1 MTSRQRYNPLND
13 YLFKFIFGKEE
24 RKRITL
30 SFLNAILGRE
40 GQGELTDITFA
51 DRELDPDFD
60 EGKLSR
66 LDIYGIVSDGSQ
78 INIEVQLMNHH
89 NMQKRTLY
97 YWARMYQ
104 TLHKGEEYQNLR
116 RSITINLLNFS
127 LLPQKQAHTMYGLY
141 DLPSGHRLTEDIE
154 IHFLEIP
161 NFEVKSVREMKRLER
176 WLAYFSNK
184 LNETE
189 TEALAMSEAAIQEAM
204 NAEHVFMQDEIERWQ
219 YEQREKAMRD
229 YISGMRAWRRE
240 GLQQGIEQGLKQGI
254 EQGVEQGIEKGIEQ
268 ASLQNIKSLMKNMNL
283 SDLQAMEILQIPAS
297 EQKKYSS
304 MLHR

>member
-1 MTSRQRYNPLND
+1 MKRCDCNPMND
-13 YLFKFIFGKEE
+13 YLFKFIFGREE

-30 SFLNAILGRE
+30 SFLNAVLGLE
-40 GQGELTDITFA
+40 GASELRDITFV
-51 DRELDPDFD
+51 DRDLDPQFD
-60 EGKLSR
+60 EDKLSR
-66 LDIYGIVSDGSQ
+66 LDLLCVADDGTR
-78 INIEVQLMNHH
+78 INVEVQLVNLR
-89 NMQKRTLY
+89 NMEKRTLY
-97 YWARMYQ
+97 YWAKMYQ
-104 TLHKGEEYQNLR
+104 SLHRGEEYEELNR
-116 RSITINLLNFS
+116 AITINLLNFS

-189 TEALAMSEAAIQEAM
+189 TEELAMSEAAIQEAM
-204 NAEHVFMQDEIERWQ
+204 KAEHVFMQDEIERWQ

-254 EQGVEQGIEKGIEQ
+254 EKGIEQ

-304 MLHR
+304 MLHC

>member
-40 GQGELTDITFA
+40 GQDELMDITFV

-66 LDIYGIVSDGSQ
+66 LDINGIVSDGSQ

-116 RSITINLLNFS
+116 RSITINLLNFK
-127 LLPQKQAHTMYGLY
+127 LLPQESPHHMYGLY
-141 DLPSGHRLTEDIE
+141 DITSGHRLTDDLEL
-154 IHFLEIP
+154 HFLEIP
-161 NFEVKSVREMKRLER
+161 KFEVKSVKEMKRLEK

-184 LNETE
+184 LNEKE
-189 TEALAMSEAAIQEAM
+189 TEELAMSEAAIREAIQ
-204 NAEHVFMQDEIERWQ
+204 AEHVFMQSDVERWQ
-219 YEQREKAMRD
+219 YEQREKALRD
-229 YISGMRAWRRE
+229 YLSDMRGERAAGRTE
-240 GLQQGIEQGLKQGI
+240 GRAEGRAEGA
-254 EQGVEQGIEKGIEQ
+254 EQ
-268 ASLQNIKSLMKNMNL
+268 AILQSLRHLM
-283 SDLQAMEILQIPAS
+283 SDLSLSAERAMEVLHIPEDERGRYLVLLQ
-297 EQKKYSS
+297 K
-304 MLHR
+304 

>member
-1 MTSRQRYNPLND
+1 MINRQGYNPLND
-13 YLFKFIFGKEE
+13 YLFKFVFGREE

-40 GQGELTDITFA
+40 GDDELADITFV
-51 DRELDPDFD
+51 DRELDPNFGED
-60 EGKLSR
+60 KLSR
-66 LDIYGIVSDGSQ
+66 LDIYGVASDGSK
-78 INIEVQLMNHH
+78 INIEVQLVNYGD
-89 NMQKRTLY
+89 MQKRTLY

-104 TLHKGEEYQNLR
+104 SLHKGEEYESLT

-141 DLPSGHRLTEDIE
+141 DLPSGHRLTDDIE

-204 NAEHVFMQDEIERWQ
+204 KAEYVFMQDEIERWQ
-219 YEQREKAMRD
+219 YEQREKAIRD

-240 GLQQGIEQGLKQGI
+240 GLKQGI
-254 EQGVEQGIEKGIEQ
+254 EQGIEQGVMQ
-268 ASLQNIKSLMKNMNL
+268 ASLQNIKNLMENMNL
-283 SDLQAMEILQIPAS
+283 SATQAMDVLQIPAS
-297 EQKKYSS
+297 EREKYTNL
-304 MLHR
+304 LHS